1 MAEFRYA
8 STVEETVE
16 ILDSI
21 FLRGDVYAIEE
32 TRSVP
37 RPEDAECFRRPRKDH
52 LERWNSRV
60 FATLYLFGSYS
71 SLPPEFWFFESRQL
85 YHLASHG
92 GGPYIEITFGPP
104 IQGRVL
110 FEDNSLSTESFY
122 HVPESARVPGRAVS
136 MTREQLAPMREAYK
150 DFVKRAK
157 RIPARQRREGEGG
170 AGGAGP
176 HPGPLPQAGEGAKR
190 RPSERSF
197 QPSTAPFVG
206 RPGAIEPANPAAC

>member
-157 RIPARQRREGEGG
+157 RILVRHTLKGSDIKVWIGRESLQRVEAGELCLSWGDRHYSAGTWREGRWPPDVL
-170 AGGAGP
+170 A
-176 HPGPLPQAGEGAKR
+176 LMQAE
-190 RPSERSF
+190 
-197 QPSTAPFVG
+197 
-206 RPGAIEPANPAAC
+206 

>member
-157 RIPARQRREGEGG
+157 RILVRHTLKGSDIKVWIGRESLQRVEAGELCLSWGDRHYSAGTWREGRWPPDVL
-170 AGGAGP
+170 AIM
-176 HPGPLPQAGEGAKR
+176 QAE
-190 RPSERSF
+190 
-197 QPSTAPFVG
+197 
-206 RPGAIEPANPAAC
+206 

>member
-157 RIPARQRREGEGG
+157 RILVRHTLKGSDIKVWIGRESLQRVEAGELCLSWGDRHYSAGTWREGKWPPDVL
-170 AGGAGP
+170 AIM
-176 HPGPLPQAGEGAKR
+176 QAE
-190 RPSERSF
+190 
-197 QPSTAPFVG
+197 
-206 RPGAIEPANPAAC
+206 